1 MFGLLPLVSMLALG
15 VGTAAGYAENAAPTP
30 PPQASSAGEAQ
41 DTLLVLFER
50 DPQDRMTV
58 PVKVG
63 GTDEEL
69 RFLVDTGAEHSAI
82 SVELA
87 QQLALEQAP
96 ARRVV
101 SFGGERVIPAV
112 RVDSMSFSDQ
122 EVEDVNALTLSRGAL
137 GSDGLIGIDQLALQL
152 VTFDFENGEMQ
163 LRPSPYRSKRE
174 RRDAVSVDLKEKQGR
189 LVVGHAKLGSRRI
202 DMILDTGSSITIGN
216 AALARTL
223 GADDLADFLD
233 LQMLTVTG
241 DLVQIR
247 YGEIEDVRIGSM
259 KFDTLPVAFAE
270 AEPFDRLG
278 FTKRPAIILGMDVL
292 RSFGTMTIDFRRRE
306 AKFTARE
313 GKALQPR
320 DYWGIGSVSRQGTP
334 RGRLGGN

>member
-1 MFGLLPLVSMLALG
+1 MIGKLTLVSLLAFAAADASAG
-15 VGTAAGYAENAAPTP
+15 MEGTAPTP
-30 PPQASSAGEAQ
+30 PPQATGAGEDD

-50 DPQDRMTV
+50 DPQDRMTI

-63 GTDEEL
+63 GVDEEL

-87 QQLALEQAP
+87 QELALEQAP

-112 RVDSMSFSDQ
+112 TVASMSFSDQ
-122 EVEDVNALTLSRGAL
+122 EIEDVSALTLSRGAL

-163 LRPSPYRSKRE
+163 MRPSPYRSKRE
-174 RRDAVSVDLKEKQGR
+174 RRGTISVDLRERQGR
-189 LVVGHAKLGSRRI
+189 LVVSEAMLGSKRI
-202 DMILDTGSSITIGN
+202 DVILDTGSSITIGN
-216 AALARTL
+216 AALARRL
-223 GADDLADFLD
+223 GTEELSEFLN

-247 YGEIEDVRIGSM
+247 YGEMKDVRIGSM

-270 AEPFDRLG
+270 AEPFERLG
-278 FTKRPAIILGMDVL
+278 FSDRPAIILGMDVL

-306 AKFTARE
+306 ARFTARE
-313 GKALQPR
+313 GDALQPR
-320 DYWGIGSVSRQGTP
+320 DYWGIGSVTRQGTP
-334 RGRLGGN
+334 RGRLGGS